1 MKVKTCRD
9 CNCSFPETSEFFHY
23 QNKKIGRFVSYC
35 KTCKSKRD
43 RVMHRNYYLKNR
55 DEVLRKKKAYQKEN
69 KEIIKKRKQ
78 SYYQKNKERILEQ
91 QKEYGNNPEVKARK
105 SRWVIERRDADPSYK
120 MAMNVSRCVRMGIKK
135 GNGVKEYSTWKA
147 LPYTPQQL
155 REHIENQF
163 EEWMSWDNYG
173 TGEGKWNIDHI
184 IPQSKLRYDSLDH
197 PNFQKCWALENLRP
211 MCSIENIRK
220 SDK

>member
-23 QNKKIGRFVSYC
+23 LNKKKGYFASYC
-35 KTCKSKRD
+35 KTCKRKRD
-43 RVMHRNYYLKNR
+43 RIAGKNHYLKNR
-55 DEVLRKKKAYQKEN
+55 DKVLNKQKTYREKN
-69 KEIIKKRKQ
+69 KEVIAKRAQ
-78 SYYQKNKERILEQ
+78 SYYQKNKERILEY
-91 QKEYGNNPEVKARK
+91 QKEYGNNPEVKAKR
-105 SRWVIERRDADPSYK
+105 SRWVIERREADPSYK
-120 MAMNVSRCVRMGIKK
+120 MAMNVSRLVRMGIKK
-135 GNGVKEYSTWKA
+135 DNGVKEYSTWKA

>member
-1 MKVKTCRD
+1 MKSMKH
-9 CNCSFPETSEFFHY
+9 E
-23 QNKKIGRFVSYC
+23 GRSIESVNQWMKNSAIDEH
-35 KTCKSKRD
+35 SV
-43 RVMHRNYYLKNR
+43 VM
-55 DEVLRKKKAYQKEN
+55 DEVSLFHG
-69 KEIIKKRKQ
+69 I
-78 SYYQKNKERILEQ
+78 
-91 QKEYGNNPEVKARK
+91 NPEVKARK

-211 MCSIENIRK
+211 ICSIENIRK
-220 SDK
+220 SNK